1 MRTPEEVQKEHDEVA
16 GAKTVIAK
24 YISRLVMESLDED
37 QLTDVDNIT
46 EEAAAQLE
54 EIDSDILDDVQTQ
67 CLVEK
72 EDDGDAS

>member
-1 MRTPEEVQKEHDEVA
+1 MSTPEEVQKEKDEVDA
-16 GAKTVIAK
+16 AKAVIAK

-46 EEAAAQLE
+46 DEAAAQLE
-54 EIDSDILDDVQTQ
+54 EIDSDILDLVQTQ

-72 EDDGDAS
+72 DEDDAS